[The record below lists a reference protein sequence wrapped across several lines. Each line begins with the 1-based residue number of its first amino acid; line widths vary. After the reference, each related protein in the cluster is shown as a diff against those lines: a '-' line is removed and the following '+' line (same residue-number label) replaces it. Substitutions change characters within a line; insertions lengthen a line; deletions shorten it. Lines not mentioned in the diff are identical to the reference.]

1 MGGDWP
7 ANRPLEAAW
16 RVTVSEGGRASAT
29 KKAQDIKRLLTFPG
43 TAPKFLL
50 EPLARRI

>member
-16 RVTVSEGGRASAT
+16 TVTVSEGGQASAT
-29 KKAQDIKRLLTFPG
+29 KKAQDIKHLLTFPG
-43 TAPKFLL
+43 TVPKFLP
-50 EPLARRI
+50 EPLACRI